1 MYVTSVCNIRQAALI
16 FRLAGPACQIVRGFE
31 LLGNIQDA
39 HPRHDLKVQPAR
51 ISLKW
56 EVETNTERRVK
67 DNIIIMNLEEDIE
80 S

>member
-1 MYVTSVCNIRQAALI
+1 M
-16 FRLAGPACQIVRGFE
+16 VRGFD
-31 LLGNIQDA
+31 LLGHIQDA